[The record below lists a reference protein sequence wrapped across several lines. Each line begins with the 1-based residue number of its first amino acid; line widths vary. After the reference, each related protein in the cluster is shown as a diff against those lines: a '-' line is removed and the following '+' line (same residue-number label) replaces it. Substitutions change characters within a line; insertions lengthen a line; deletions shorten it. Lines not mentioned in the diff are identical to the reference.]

1 MSCRPRPTKS
11 HLEEASKLE
20 IEDAL
25 QGRNRERKGGTGNE
39 VLESRGSTTLSSPP
53 QKKKAQPF
61 FCYFHFLLLFLR
73 ASPPPLDKLGRGG
86 GSFQKPSSSP
96 PPPTSQG
103 SSSFQQ
109 WDPQMKVDIRPPLR
123 YFKPF
128 SPSCVYFYSPPPPP
142 YLVV

>member
-11 HLEEASKLE
+11 HLEGASKLE

-39 VLESRGSTTLSSPP
+39 VPGSRGSTTLSSP
-53 QKKKAQPF
+53 KKKAQPF
-61 FCYFHFLLLFLR
+61 FCYFHFLLFLR

-86 GSFQKPSSSP
+86 GSFQKPSSLLP
-96 PPPTSQG
+96 PPSPTSQG

-128 SPSCVYFYSPPPPP
+128 SPSCVYFYSPPPP